1 MPDGSFTMAQGALSS
16 KAILGAG
23 IPKGRSHGPF
33 AVKVGSGFRVEMLEQ
48 RSCLISRG
56 RDDEEPAGPCR
67 LITSNLRT
75 LLLTNDHSK
84 SGRL

>member
-33 AVKVGSGFRVEMLEQ
+33 AVKMGSGFRVEMLEQ
-48 RSCLISRG
+48 RSCLISRVETMKSLQG
-56 RDDEEPAGPCR
+56 LAGLSL
-67 LITSNLRT
+67 LI
-75 LLLTNDHSK
+75 
-84 SGRL
+84 SGHCF